1 MILLTFVDPDCKVDH
16 AGEGILD
23 CIPGGFVLHAD
34 DAAAADDVHSR
45 SMREQEA
52 AHTCAAG
59 NSHGDED
66 RVEEVGASG
75 VREEACLRACAFLDP
90 GAAGTHGDLPVVSWP
105 LPPRLRLLLSLPDS
119 YRCAYRLL
127 SHSTAF
133 PQH

>member
-16 AGEGILD
+16 AAGEGILVE
-23 CIPGGFVLHAD
+23 CIPGFVLHAAD
-34 DAAAADDVHSR
+34 DAAADDVHSR
-45 SMREQEA
+45 SMREQA

-75 VREEACLRACAFLDP
+75 VREEPCLRACALRDP
-90 GAAGTHGDLPVVSWP
+90 GAGTHGDLPVVSWH
-105 LPPRLRLLLSLPDS
+105 LPPRLPLLLSLPDS

>member
-23 CIPGGFVLHAD
+23 CIPGFVLHAD
-34 DAAAADDVHSR
+34 DAAADDVHSR

-66 RVEEVGASG
+66 HVEEVGASG
-75 VREEACLRACAFLDP
+75 VREEACLRACVLRDP
-90 GAAGTHGDLPVVSWP
+90 GAGTHGDLPVVSWP